1 MLLQLAAQSH
11 LIWELNNQ
19 PMAKRGKTFHNWP
32 LRKREGNRSRNVFWD
47 RCWRRVGLC
56 VSAIGDFGCLLFAQK
71 KKKKGKRPRKPET
84 SIKYNFEEMENE
96 FPFGTF
102 QPEKQEYLFRRSVT
116 LRKFLL
122 KQPEKAC
129 SIYFPTGFSV
139 NFL

>member
-1 MLLQLAAQSH
+1 MYSGIVAGDASVCACQLLAIL
-11 LIWELNNQ
+11 
-19 PMAKRGKTFHNWP
+19 
-32 LRKREGNRSRNVFWD
+32 V
-47 RCWRRVGLC
+47 
-56 VSAIGDFGCLLFAQK
+56 VSYLHK
-71 KKKKGKRPRKPET
+71 KKNGKRPRKPET